1 MALNAKKN
9 RFVEEYPVDLNATQA
24 AIRAGYSKKTAYS
37 IGQRLLKDVEV
48 QAAIQEAMQK
58 RSKRVEIT
66 QDRVL
71 QEYARIA
78 FFDPRKLF
86 EENGKPKDINALD
99 DDTAAALAV
108 LDEEERHI
116 LDRFYIH
123 RANGNVERL
132 CDELHVE
139 VATVYR
145 RRDKAL
151 RHFTLALYGVVET

>member
-1 MALNAKKN
+1 MDWKREAADKLKCYEAK
-9 RFVEEYPVDLNATQA
+9 RTSLERAREEVRRLEDDMTRIRSATTDGTPVSGGTSTREDAMVNNIA
-24 AIRAGYSKKTAYS
+24 R
-37 IGQRLLKDVEV
+37 REELKV
-48 QAAIQEAMQK
+48 AM
-58 RSKRVEIT
+58 RE
-66 QDRVL
+66 
-71 QEYARIA
+71 
-78 FFDPRKLF
+78 
-86 EENGKPKDINALD
+86 
-99 DDTAAALAV
+99 AAAWVKIVDGGLAV

-123 RANGNVERL
+123 RAKGNVERL

>member
-1 MALNAKKN
+1 MDWKREAADKLKCYEAKRTSLERAQAELRRLEDDMTRIRSAATDGTPVSGGTSTREDVIVN
-9 RFVEEYPVDLNATQA
+9 NIARREELKLAMKEARAWVKIVDS
-24 AIRAGYSKKTAYS
+24 G
-37 IGQRLLKDVEV
+37 
-48 QAAIQEAMQK
+48 
-58 RSKRVEIT
+58 
-66 QDRVL
+66 
-71 QEYARIA
+71 
-78 FFDPRKLF
+78 
-86 EENGKPKDINALD
+86 
-99 DDTAAALAV
+99 LAV

-132 CDELHVE
+132 CDELRVE

>member
-1 MALNAKKN
+1 MDWKREAADKLKCYEAKRTSLERAQAELRRLEDDMTRIRSAATDGTPVSGGTSTREDVIVN
-9 RFVEEYPVDLNATQA
+9 NIARREELKLAMKEARAWVKIVDS
-24 AIRAGYSKKTAYS
+24 G
-37 IGQRLLKDVEV
+37 
-48 QAAIQEAMQK
+48 
-58 RSKRVEIT
+58 
-66 QDRVL
+66 
-71 QEYARIA
+71 
-78 FFDPRKLF
+78 
-86 EENGKPKDINALD
+86 
-99 DDTAAALAV
+99 LAV